1 MCYSGAMLRLPV
13 SACLL
18 AALLLAACL
27 LAVALL
33 AVAPPRPAAA
43 QQIDAEQEYL
53 ACLKLARSAP
63 AEAEASA
70 KTWEEQGGAGPARH
84 CRAVALARLG
94 RFAEAAEMLERLIDE
109 VPTRMKAGV
118 LTQAGQAWLMADDA
132 ERAFRA
138 QTRALEFAPNDV
150 ELLIDRSIT
159 LAGLNRFWEAID
171 DLNRASDLAR
181 ERPEIYVYRATA
193 YRFVEAY
200 DLALEDVNQA
210 LELDPSHPEALMER
224 GILRYQEGDIRGA
237 RKDWQA
243 VVDVAPNTPAAVAA
257 KENLWRT
264 ENTGGPAPLPGPA
277 QGG

>member
-1 MCYSGAMLRLPV
+1 MLRLPV

-159 LAGLNRFWEAID
+159 LAGLNRFWEA
-171 DLNRASDLAR
+171 
-181 ERPEIYVYRATA
+181 
-193 YRFVEAY
+193 Y